1 MIIIDSSHAERLES
15 ALHMA
20 GAIRDN
26 GTVNTDFGAS
36 LYILTGL
43 PSVYDRV
50 QQYIHNGWL
59 DFGPMLRMALSGGE
73 KILVELAGN
82 LYNGSFFIGYTPED
96 IVSQCDSDMVELA
109 VTAIWLRKQKLHYS
123 EVCGVWYDASGT
135 KDALRSFT
143 ERKGPEIPG
152 MAQEFPAGASIFA
165 KTAQK

>member
-43 PSVYDRV
+43 PGVYDRA
-50 QQYIHNGWL
+50 QQHIHHGWL

-109 VTAIWLRKQKLHYS
+109 VTAIWLRKQRGLWGL
-123 EVCGVWYDASGT
+123 V
-135 KDALRSFT
+135 
-143 ERKGPEIPG
+143 
-152 MAQEFPAGASIFA
+152 
-165 KTAQK
+165 